1 MQEPTI
7 DFWFFLT
14 LPSSNL
20 QQIATLTS
28 DSWPSYCLVFTH
40 LIKHEFYARWLVKNY
55 FKRYK
60 GCLVKKASPAV
71 TIFALLRKCE

>member
-40 LIKHEFYARWLVKNY
+40 LILNMNFTRVGL
-55 FKRYK
+55 
-60 GCLVKKASPAV
+60 
-71 TIFALLRKCE
+71 